1 MPGETKKT
9 LSYSADKKKWEPTPI
24 FNSNGMCDGTLEKDI
39 TVRGVTVG
47 NLKNGD
53 VLKEGMTFTQFVEKL
68 LVKQIPYNYVKPT
81 ISLSSNTELKFE
93 RGTTITPTISCQYN
107 KHDGGDVL
115 TYKLTKKILKN
126 TTEALDDVV
135 IRDHT
140 EEIILN
146 DNVQFKAEVEYADGP
161 IKQNNLGQ
169 DQPEGQI
176 KRNKI
181 TSSITISAVKA
192 YWGFP
197 SDSETEPTAE
207 EIRDTDVTGIDLQKG
222 STIKVVAK
230 PSTRTIV
237 FAYPATLGD
246 CTKIRYED

>member
-93 RGTTITPTISCQYN
+93 RGTTITPTISCRYN

-115 TYKLTKKILKN
+115 SYRLLMNKA
-126 TTEALDDVV
+126 EALDAVQIEDY
-135 IRDHT
+135 T
-140 EEIILN
+140 EEFKLD
-146 DNVQFKAEVEYADGP
+146 DNVQFKAEVRYADGP
-161 IKQNNLGQ
+161 IKQDNLGNNQ
-169 DQPEGQI
+169 TEGQI
-176 KRNKI
+176 KEGTV
-181 TSSITISAVKA
+181 TSSITITAARA
-192 YWGFP
+192 Y
-197 SDSETEPTAE
+197 
-207 EIRDTDVTGIDLQKG
+207 
-222 STIKVVAK
+222 
-230 PSTRTIV
+230 
-237 FAYPATLGD
+237 
-246 CTKIRYED
+246 